1 MGKALR
7 RTQNPE
13 ARKQF
18 VCAMQRYAAEQQH
31 WVYLYSQMFTGSW
44 QPYVKNYAHN
54 LTFDFG
60 SRVAALWLDRQM
72 SVAYIHYQ
80 FPGSAGVSP
89 AAGAGWKPALPGS
102 LHWRR
107 TCEMDI

>member
-1 MGKALR
+1 
-7 RTQNPE
+7 
-13 ARKQF
+13 
-18 VCAMQRYAAEQQH
+18 
-31 WVYLYSQMFTGSW
+31 VYLYSQMFTGSW